1 VPGTRHCSTLLVTVA
16 LSGLFLA
23 SPPPAG
29 AAGFYLQEQSVKGL
43 GRAYSGEAADTGPES
58 LWWNPAAIGGVEGL
72 EVYSGLNGIFSFLS
86 VTDRGSTIQRPGQPP
101 APVGGDPR
109 ASNPLEPGVVPNFD
123 AAWRLNDH
131 VALGLAVSAPF
142 DFVTKYQPTS
152 FARYD
157 AVTSKLLD
165 LDVQPTLALHLNR
178 YLDLGV
184 GFDAQYAKS
193 TLSAALPNLS
203 PLLLDGYNELR
214 GDGWDYGYTLG
225 AQLHPTERL
234 SLGASYRSSID
245 HTLNGTSTV
254 AGLLGPLA
262 AENGV
267 LPSKARFSTP
277 WIFVFGGRYRLDDH
291 WTVEGQMQR
300 VGWSEFNAITVNNL
314 AGATVIPQGYHD
326 TTTGALG
333 VDYTLN
339 ERWTFRG
346 GVAYDPTPTPDI
358 GRSARVPDGNRWLFT
373 LGSTMRPS
381 RRVELDAAVAYVHL
395 QSSPII
401 SNATAYAGTPVVT
414 PIDYVAEA
422 SGDAVIVSA
431 GMKFEF

>member
-1 VPGTRHCSTLLVTVA
+1 M
-16 LSGLFLA
+16 
-23 SPPPAG
+23 
-29 AAGFYLQEQSVKGL
+29 
-43 GRAYSGEAADTGPES
+43 
-58 LWWNPAAIGGVEGL
+58 
-72 EVYSGLNGIFSFLS
+72 
-86 VTDRGSTIQRPGQPP
+86 
-101 APVGGDPR
+101 
-109 ASNPLEPGVVPNFD
+109 PNFD
-123 AAWRLNDH
+123 VAWRVNDH

-142 DFVTKYQPTS
+142 DFVTKYQPTN

-184 GFDAQYAKS
+184 GFDAQYAKP

-203 PLLLDGYNELR
+203 PLLPDGYNELR
-214 GDGWDYGYTLG
+214 GDGWDFGYTVG
-225 AQLHPTERL
+225 AQLHPTDRL
-234 SLGASYRSSID
+234 SLGASYRSAID

-254 AGLLGPLA
+254 AGLLAPLA

-267 LPSKARFSTP
+267 LPSQARFSTP
-277 WIFVFGGRYRLDDH
+277 WIFVFGGRYRVNDH

-300 VGWSEFNAITVNNL
+300 VGWGVFNAITVQNV
-314 AGATVIPQGYHD
+314 AGTTAIPQGYHD
-326 TTTGALG
+326 TTTGAVG
-333 VDYTLN
+333 VDYTIN
-339 ERWTFRG
+339 QRWTLRG

-358 GRSARVPDGNRWLFT
+358 GRSARVPDGNRWLFS

-381 RRVELDAAVAYVHL
+381 PRVELDAAVAYIHL

-401 SNATAYAGTPVVT
+401 SNATAYAGSPVVT

-431 GMKFEF
+431 GVKFKF

>member
-1 VPGTRHCSTLLVTVA
+1 MPGTHRCSTLL
-16 LSGLFLA
+16 L
-23 SPPPAG
+23 AG
-29 AAGFYLQEQSVKGL
+29 ALCGVSLAQPRPAAGAGFYIQEQSVKGL

-58 LWWNPAAIGGVEGL
+58 LWWNPAAIGGVDGL
-72 EVYSGLNGIFSFLS
+72 QVYSGLNGIFSFSS
-86 VTDRGSTIQRPGQPP
+86 VTDRGSTIQRPGQPR

-123 AAWRLNDH
+123 AALRLSEH

-165 LDVQPTLALHLNR
+165 LDVQPTLAIHVNR
-178 YLDLGV
+178 YLDIGA

-203 PLLLDGYNELR
+203 PLLPDGYNELK
-214 GDGWDYGYTLG
+214 GDGWDYGYTVG
-225 AQLHPTERL
+225 AQLHPSERL

-245 HTLNGTSTV
+245 HTLSGTVTI

-262 AENGV
+262 AFNGA
-267 LPSKARFSTP
+267 LPSQARFSTP
-277 WIFVFGGRYRLDDH
+277 WIFVFGGRYRIDDH

-300 VGWSEFNAITVNNL
+300 VGWSVFNAIDVKNI
-314 AGATVIPQGYHD
+314 AGTTVIPEGYHD
-326 TTTGALG
+326 TSTGAVG
-333 VDYTLN
+333 VDYTVNPRL
-339 ERWTFRG
+339 TLRG

-358 GRSARVPDGNRWLFT
+358 GRSARVPDGDRWLFS
-373 LGSTMRPS
+373 LGGTMRPS
-381 RRVELDAAVAYVHL
+381 PRLELDAAVAYVHL
-395 QSSPII
+395 KSSPII
-401 SNATAYAGTPVVT
+401 SDATAYAGTPAVT
-414 PIDYVAEA
+414 PIAYIAEA

-431 GMKFEF
+431 GMKFRF

>member
-1 VPGTRHCSTLLVTVA
+1 MPGTRPCSTLFLAAT

-23 SPPPAG
+23 SPRPAG

-43 GRAYSGEAADTGPES
+43 GRAYSGEAADTGAES

-72 EVYSGLNGIFSFLS
+72 EAYSGLNGIFSDSS
-86 VTDRGSTIQRPGQPP
+86 VTDRGSTIQRPGQPV
-101 APVGGDPR
+101 APVGGAPR
-109 ASNPLEPGVVPNFD
+109 ASDPLEPGVVPNSD
-123 AAWRLNDH
+123 VAWRLNDH

-142 DFVTKYQPTS
+142 DFITKYQPTS

-165 LDVQPTLALHLNR
+165 LDVQPTLAVHLNR
-178 YLDLGV
+178 YLDVGV

-203 PLLLDGYNELR
+203 PLLPDGYNELR
-214 GDGWDYGYTLG
+214 GDGWDYGYTVG
-225 AQLHPTERL
+225 AQLHPSDRL

-262 AENGV
+262 AENGA
-267 LPSKARFSTP
+267 LPSRARFSTP
-277 WIFVFGGRYRLDDH
+277 WIFVFGGRYRLSDH
-291 WTVEGQMQR
+291 WTLDGQMQR
-300 VGWSEFNAITVNNL
+300 VGWSEFNAITVQNA
-314 AGATVIPQGYHD
+314 AGTTVIPQGYHD
-326 TTTGALG
+326 TTTGAVGL
-333 VDYTLN
+333 DYTVN
-339 ERWTFRG
+339 RRWTVRG

-358 GRSARVPDGNRWLFT
+358 GRSARVPDGDRWLFS
-373 LGSTMRPS
+373 LGSTMRAS
-381 RRVELDAAVAYVHL
+381 DRLELDAAVAYIHL

-401 SNATAYAGTPVVT
+401 SNATAYAGTPAVT
-414 PIDYVAEA
+414 PIAYDAEA

-431 GMKFEF
+431 GMKFRF

>member
-1 VPGTRHCSTLLVTVA
+1 MPRTHHCSTLLVAAA
-16 LSGLFLA
+16 LAGLFLA
-23 SPPPAG
+23 PSRTAR

-72 EVYSGLNGIFSFLS
+72 EVYSGLHGIFSDSS
-86 VTDRGSTIQRPGQPP
+86 VTDRGSTIQRPGQPRTSV
-101 APVGGDPR
+101 AGNPR
-109 ASNPLEPGVVPNFD
+109 ASNPLEPGVVPNLD
-123 AAWRLNDH
+123 AAWRLGEH
-131 VALGLAVSAPF
+131 VVLGLAVSAPF

-165 LDVQPTLALHLNR
+165 LDVQPTLALHVNR

-203 PLLLDGYNELR
+203 PLLPDGYNELR
-214 GDGWDYGYTLG
+214 GDGWNFGYTVG
-225 AQLHPTERL
+225 AQLHPTDRL

-245 HTLNGTSTV
+245 HVLDGTVTV

-267 LPSKARFSTP
+267 LPSQARFSTP
-277 WIFVFGGRYRLDDH
+277 WIFVFAGRYRLDDH
-291 WTVEGQMQR
+291 WTLEGQMQR
-300 VGWSEFNAITVNNL
+300 VGWSVFNAIDVRNI
-314 AGATVIPQGYHD
+314 AGTTVIPEGYHD
-326 TTTGALG
+326 TTTGAVG
-333 VDYTLN
+333 VDYMINRTWTL
-339 ERWTFRG
+339 RG

-358 GRSARVPDGNRWLFT
+358 GRSARVPDGDRWLFSVGNT
-373 LGSTMRPS
+373 VRPS
-381 RRVELDAAVAYVHL
+381 SRVELDAAVAYLHV

-401 SNATAYAGTPVVT
+401 RNATAYAGTPVVT
-414 PIDYVAEA
+414 PIAYVAEA
-422 SGDAVIVSA
+422 SGDAVLISA
-431 GMKFEF
+431 GVKFKF